1 LETFIL
7 RERGMSKEIIV
18 ISRGEM
24 IEHLAKSCFDDI
36 EMNMEKLDD
45 ILLYGWKGLEN
56 QSNEELISDYQEYI
70 CPENPDS
77 VGITLIKD

>member
-1 LETFIL
+1 
-7 RERGMSKEIIV
+7 MSKETIV

-24 IEHLAKSCFDDI
+24 IEHLTRSMFDDI

-45 ILLYGWKGLEN
+45 FIMYGWKGLEN

-77 VGITLIKD
+77 VGIDLVKD